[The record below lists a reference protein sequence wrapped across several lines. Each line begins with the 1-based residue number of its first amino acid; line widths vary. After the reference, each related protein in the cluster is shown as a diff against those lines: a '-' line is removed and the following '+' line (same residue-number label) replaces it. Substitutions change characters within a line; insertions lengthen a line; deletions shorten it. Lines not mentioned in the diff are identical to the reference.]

1 MSYSFAVSEKD
12 ITLKGSNVG
21 IVYGRNKLIQD
32 LTLWLTERYRSDRF
46 HSNYGSTLDSFIG
59 EVMDPMTAS
68 EVEAEVQRVLQNYQ
82 MVQYRRMQ
90 GDPTTLSPEEVLVD
104 VEDVHAKIDYD
115 SVVVVVSIVTGT
127 RARGNFRVGLSM

>member
-12 ITLKGSNVG
+12 ITLKGSNIG
-21 IVYGRNKLIQD
+21 LVYGRNKLIQD

-46 HSNYGSTLDSFIG
+46 HSNYGSTLDGFIG

-68 EVEAEVQRVLQNYQ
+68 EVEAEVHRVLQNYQ

-90 GDPTTLSPEEVLVD
+90 EDPTTLSPEEVLVD
-104 VEDVHAKIDYD
+104 VEDVNAKIDYD
-115 SVVVVVSIVTGT
+115 SVVVVISIVTGT

>member
-1 MSYSFAVSEKD
+1 MSYSFGVAEKD
-12 ITLKGSNVG
+12 IQLKGSN
-21 IVYGRNKLIQD
+21 IALVYGRAKLIQD

-90 GDPTTLSPEEVLVD
+90 EDPTTLSPEEVLID
-104 VEDVHAKIDYD
+104 VEDVRAKIDYD
-115 SVVVVVSIVTGT
+115 SVVVVISIVTGNRT
-127 RARGNFRVGLSM
+127 RGNFRVGLSM